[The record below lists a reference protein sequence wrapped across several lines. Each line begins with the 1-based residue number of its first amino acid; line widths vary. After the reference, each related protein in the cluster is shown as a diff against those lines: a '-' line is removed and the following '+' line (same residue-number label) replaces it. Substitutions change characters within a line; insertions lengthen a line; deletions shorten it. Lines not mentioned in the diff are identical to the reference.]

1 MTRAAHPQLTFADLE
16 FIRQGIDM
24 DENLKKISEFLD
36 AQPEVL
42 EMVRQDLQRG
52 LKNPKTG
59 RNPWDQK
66 KRRPKRPF
74 HCCR

>member
-36 AQPEVL
+36 AQPDRRRIHASML
-42 EMVRQDLQRG
+42 HALLQ
-52 LKNPKTG
+52 LSSA
-59 RNPWDQK
+59 QEAQSLQ
-66 KRRPKRPF
+66 
-74 HCCR
+74 